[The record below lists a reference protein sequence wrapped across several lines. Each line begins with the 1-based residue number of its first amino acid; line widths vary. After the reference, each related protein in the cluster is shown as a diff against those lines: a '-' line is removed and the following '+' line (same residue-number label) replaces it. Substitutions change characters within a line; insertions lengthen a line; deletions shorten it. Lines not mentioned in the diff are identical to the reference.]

1 MYDEVLH
8 NIDYL
13 EPKSK
18 IKELKLEKA
27 KRKLSKNRK
36 SSKNPQQKNKLK
48 KSQKLWQFNHQL

>member
-27 KRKLSKNRK
+27 NRKLSKNRK

-48 KSQKLWQFNHQL
+48 KSQKL